1 MALCIGQDMFT
12 GDSGCHD
19 NGLLSIWGRSI
30 CSCTV
35 STVFLCSYFWG
46 SFLFLFPPSDGLSF
60 NAFVLWMTVFHC
72 PLEVSSLMASAARE
86 YMCISLLDIGPKGG
100 NPGAA
105 GSLITSWHLTTAFTI
120 PSVHKCCVWPS
131 CYFLLQDHL
140 TFITLLLINTADSS
154 TEDSGHA
161 GAICATLWCHLLAH
175 QVVAALQQWNCLSLE
190 VLHHLS
196 ILLT

>member
-72 PLEVSSLMASAARE
+72 PLEVSSLMAFDMSDFCCSKIYVHFTTWHWAQGWKPRCSWIVNNLMAP
-86 YMCISLLDIGPKGG
+86 YNCLYNPKCTQMLCM
-100 NPGAA
+100 A
-105 GSLITSWHLTTAFTI
+105 
-120 PSVHKCCVWPS
+120 K
-131 CYFLLQDHL
+131 
-140 TFITLLLINTADSS
+140 LLLSVARSS
-154 TEDSGHA
+154 HLHN
-161 GAICATLWCHLLAH
+161 ATPD
-175 QVVAALQQWNCLSLE
+175 
-190 VLHHLS
+190 
-196 ILLT
+196 